1 MIRTALLVE
10 IEGLLFDTASVRT
23 TALHKALV
31 AEGFDCHADDVRRAH
46 AGVPA
51 HVALHTLV
59 AGRKLDDTGQA
70 LVLRRASDLVADA
83 FAHAAPTFD
92 PDVRD
97 HLFALAAEFPIGVVT
112 RAVRS
117 DARRMLESIGL
128 DGCIGTVSSLDD
140 TNGTAPHAPWSETV
154 TRLRADR
161 GVAFAPLS
169 LLRDAAAA
177 GLQIVEVTGLAT
189 VISAGR
195 TTPFTMV
202 DADVIASLFSLS

>member
-10 IEGLLFDTASVRT
+10 IEGLLFDTAAVRT
-23 TALHKALV
+23 TALHDALT
-31 AEGFDCHADDVRRAH
+31 AEGIDCHAEDVRRAH

-51 HVALHTLV
+51 HVALQTLV
-59 AGRKLDDTGQA
+59 TGRTLDDTGQA
-70 LVLRRASDLVADA
+70 LVLRRAADLVANT
-83 FAHAAPTFD
+83 FMHAAPKFD
-92 PDVRD
+92 PGVRD

-112 RAVRS
+112 RAARS

-140 TNGTAPHAPWSETV
+140 ADGTAPHAPWSETV

-161 GVAFAPLS
+161 GVAFAPLA

-177 GLQIVEVTGLAT
+177 GLQTVQVTGLET
-189 VISAGR
+189 VITFGR

-202 DADVIASLFSLS
+202 DADVIASLFSFS